1 MPGEAMRKWATADMN
16 KKMATPQ
23 ATLTSKRGVT
33 SGGAEPGGPA
43 MYVAIT
49 GSVNPLASQ
58 RTKKAWMAWSAPMPT
73 L

>member
-23 ATLTSKRGVT
+23 AMLTSKRG
-33 SGGAEPGGPA
+33 SPRAERSQGAPP
-43 MYVAIT
+43 MYVAMT
-49 GSVNPLASQ
+49 GSVKPLASQ
-58 RTKKAWMAWSAPMPT
+58 RIREPWMAWSAPMPT